1 MTLSR
6 MSILLLAV
14 CAYPQLANAYST
26 SVNTVAGAGWSGGLG
41 GIGDFDQEGKI
52 DAPSHAST
60 SVIFQQIDINNPSGY
75 SYQYQALATGS
86 AAPGI
91 LKAYAGA
98 GAAVGPANANA
109 STTSIFD
116 DSFSIVGP
124 AGALRTVQVTLNYQ
138 ISGGLNGLSAASG
151 FVSVNG
157 LKAVEFDQNWY
168 TPRRYFCLGNACS
181 GSLTLDLPVNRSI
194 PLLGYLTVGA
204 TATGDFFNP
213 MRSSIAD
220 FSNTGLVFL
229 SIADPDYQ
237 LVTNSGFNYSP
248 VPLPASLW
256 LFAGGLL
263 TLFRR
268 VRTKN
273 SWILLTRNGMSK
285 PASMP
290 AYK

>member
-1 MTLSR
+1 MTLNH
-6 MSILLLAV
+6 MSILLLAI
-14 CAYPQLANAYST
+14 CAYPQFANAYTT
-26 SVNTVAGAGWSGGLG
+26 SVSTVAGAGWSGGLG
-41 GIGDFDQEGKI
+41 GIGDFDQESKI
-52 DAPSHAST
+52 DTPSQAST
-60 SVIFQQIDINNPSGY
+60 SVIFQQIDQNNPSSY

-109 STTSIFD
+109 SATSIFE

-124 AGALRTVQVTLNYQ
+124 GGGLTTVKVTLNYL

-151 FVSVNG
+151 YVSVNG
-157 LKAVEFDQNWY
+157 FKTVEFDENWY
-168 TPRRYFCLGNACS
+168 TPRRYFCGGNACS

-204 TATGDFFNP
+204 TATGDVFNP
-213 MRSSIAD
+213 VRSSVAD

-229 SIADPDYQ
+229 SIADPNYQ

-248 VPLPASLW
+248 VPLPASIW
-256 LFAGGLL
+256 LFGSV
-263 TLFRR
+263 FM
-268 VRTKN
+268 V
-273 SWILLTRNGMSK
+273 LLTRFTRSNS
-285 PASMP
+285 SRL
-290 AYK
+290 